1 MKMLLLALTAL
12 TLSFGAARA
21 DSTSVQFAVVS
32 VPSTLTAHASAP
44 AASTLSSSAS
54 NFAQLDTHARMVP
67 ISSGMVLALIALFVV
82 ALRIMGVNH
91 ARAMADHER
100 HSHHGKA
107 QMFRSLHEK
116 HSSR

>member
-21 DSTSVQFAVVS
+21 D
-32 VPSTLTAHASAP
+32 
-44 AASTLSSSAS
+44 TLSSST
-54 NFAQLDTHARMVP
+54 NFAQLDTHAHMVP
-67 ISSGMVLALIALFVV
+67 ISSGMVLALIALFVL